1 MLSTS
6 GHAEPEGKH
15 GAVIKQIKKRY
26 LYSNGQGHCCEDGN
40 VRKTTVLGNMY
51 NNLHSN
57 FIESKDVQ
65 SLV

>member
-1 MLSTS
+1 MLSPY

-15 GAVIKQIKKRY
+15 GAVIKQIQKSY
-26 LYSNGQGHCCEDGN
+26 LYSNGQGHCCKDGN

-51 NNLHSN
+51 NNLLSN
-57 FIESKDVQ
+57 LFKSKDVQ